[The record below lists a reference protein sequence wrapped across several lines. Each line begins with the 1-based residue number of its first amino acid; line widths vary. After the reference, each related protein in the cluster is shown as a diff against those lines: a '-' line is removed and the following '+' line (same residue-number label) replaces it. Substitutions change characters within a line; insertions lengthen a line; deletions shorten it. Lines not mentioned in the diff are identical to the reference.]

1 MLFIDNKD
9 ITDPAVN
16 LALEEYS
23 LRNLPMDDSYLLFYI
38 NEPSIIIGKNQNTIE
53 EINTD
58 YVEQQHLHIVRR
70 LSGGGA
76 VYHDLGNL
84 NFSFLMKDDGNSF
97 HNFAKFTRPV
107 IEILHRLGVEAV
119 LTGRNDI
126 QVGEQK
132 ISGNAQYISKGRMFS
147 HGTLLFNSAMEN
159 VASALKVKPIKI
171 ESKGIKS
178 VRSRVANISD
188 FLREP
193 LTIKQFR
200 DILLQQLFDCSLA
213 DVPQYHLTEDD
224 WAAVHKLADERYRS
238 WDWNYGRSPKSNIQ
252 NTFKFP
258 SGIIDVRLNVIQG
271 KIASIHIFGD
281 FFGTHDVSE
290 LEQHLTGIQYEQ
302 QAIFNVLNSIDIHH
316 YFGNLTTQQF
326 MALLLLQE
334 IPQ

>member
-9 ITDPAVN
+9 ITDPAIN

-58 YVEQQHLHIVRR
+58 YVDQHHLHIVRR

-84 NFSFLMKDDGNSF
+84 NFSFLTKDDGNSF
-97 HNFAKFTRPV
+97 HNFAKFTQPV

-188 FLREP
+188 FLSEP

-258 SGIIDVRLNVIQG
+258 SGIIDVRLNVVQG

-290 LEQHLTGIQYEQ
+290 LEQQLTGIQYEQ
-302 QAIFNVLNSIDIHH
+302 QALFHVLNSIDLQH
-316 YFGNLTTQQF
+316 YFGNLTTEQF
-326 MALLLLQE
+326 MALLLLQD